1 MPITLIQPAPGQR
14 IGPGVEVFVNLGGGP
29 IPNDDYV
36 AVAILESTTF
46 DTMVT
51 GDAITHGSLT
61 PSVTVGF
68 SEKGMKYFNVR
79 GIVDGAAVRMIATQ
93 YHANGVVVQA
103 TTFSGFLWDAVSG
116 AWNVAARSGGL
127 SAAILA
133 AVKKTF

>member
-36 AVAILESTTF
+36 AVAILESVTF
-46 DTMVT
+46 DTLVT
-51 GDAITHGSLT
+51 GDAITHGSLN
-61 PSVTVGF
+61 PSITVGF
-68 SEKGMKYFNVR
+68 SEKGIKYFNVR
-79 GIVDGAAVRMIATQ
+79 GIVDGATVRMTATH
-93 YHANGVVVQA
+93 YHANGVVVRA
-103 TTFSGFLWDAVSG
+103 DTFSGFLWDAVSG